1 MLGQAKH
8 PASTSDSA
16 DAGGAFT
23 SPTQVSQHMQLQ
35 QSLNTPL
42 DSPFSGNHLQY
53 NGSQQ
58 QRSSYSNP
66 QTQTQTQTLNT
77 GMNLDPSLAANQG
90 SLSQQPFQMAQLPIV
105 YPVQLKQDISGSHS
119 IAHLGSGI
127 NINCNKKNTPS
138 IIYNSQLKTESKNS
152 PFHLPISDPTLCG
165 IISRGNQSDRSKAN
179 SAGYGH
185 SLAQRVGSQKH
196 TATLG
201 SGSASAAALSSS
213 VSAITS
219 QCNTIQRMLQSR
231 YDGQEGAVAAST
243 TTAANSNS
251 FAALSQ
257 NNVPGGSSN
266 PQFTAIS
273 RPSVVDSYLS
283 SRGGNMPM
291 FLPGQQTMAST
302 GTSMNTGHGRKQA
315 AHNQFQNHNQGHNL
329 SQSQSQMIPTPG
341 SSGPY
346 FDRVLKITLGQPN
359 PRRPRPRRT
368 RHKKPSLINTDI
380 SQNVNSSASQSSA
393 AASSSVSAPPT
404 FMSSIPDPLSL
415 DPTVRP
421 EHSYLRLIT
430 EAISSSECGM
440 MSLQEIYD
448 YIKEN
453 YVYFRTAP
461 QTWQNSIRH
470 NLSVQ
475 KVFEKKPRPHTRAG
489 KGGMWSLAKD
499 ASRTD
504 LPLDI
509 SISGSSTSASSTSFP
524 DLDYSRQQPKRTRL
538 VNNATNI
545 AFTQLKHQTQP
556 HGLVRHSS
564 QQILHTPSYDQHL
577 QFSGNR
583 SRFLQR
589 SMSLSGVGEDS
600 VLNFNAKRKQEC
612 LSFQNG
618 YDALAASYPLNG
630 LNEDETINTMFQR
643 RKSAMYASELGLGIQ
658 ESFRRMLDMN
668 EGDDG
673 LIDSSILNPSFGS
686 FLPGKIGDLN
696 SSSTTPVDGLSYAH
710 TMGSSAFD
718 FLQNAPETASL
729 VSHARAVTDSI
740 DMSSILCDPYPTRK
754 QSLTSLGGSR
764 FR

>member
-105 YPVQLKQDISGSHS
+105 YPVQLKQDI
-119 IAHLGSGI
+119 
-127 NINCNKKNTPS
+127 
-138 IIYNSQLKTESKNS
+138 SQLKTESKNS

-329 SQSQSQMIPTPG
+329 SQSQSQMIPTLARLDP
-341 SSGPY
+341 
-346 FDRVLKITLGQPN
+346 TL
-359 PRRPRPRRT
+359 
-368 RHKKPSLINTDI
+368 I
-380 SQNVNSSASQSSA
+380 VSASQSSA

-612 LSFQNG
+612 LSFQ
-618 YDALAASYPLNG
+618 
-630 LNEDETINTMFQR
+630 M
-643 RKSAMYASELGLGIQ
+643 
-658 ESFRRMLDMN
+658 DM
-668 EGDDG
+668 
-673 LIDSSILNPSFGS
+673 
-686 FLPGKIGDLN
+686 
-696 SSSTTPVDGLSYAH
+696 
-710 TMGSSAFD
+710 M
-718 FLQNAPETASL
+718 
-729 VSHARAVTDSI
+729 R
-740 DMSSILCDPYPTRK
+740 
-754 QSLTSLGGSR
+754 
-764 FR
+764 